1 MTVRQSP
8 DRPRPPVGAETM
20 SSAMLEIPQY
30 YRWMVAQFAEA
41 LGDTV
46 LDVGTGP
53 GVHLPFLGARR
64 LIAADLSAD
73 CLADLRRRFPAL
85 ETAQGDLCDP
95 AFTAAMAGKGVDTIT
110 CLNVLEHIEDH
121 AAALAAFRAILAPR
135 SGRLVLVV
143 PAHQALYGAM
153 DRLAGHV
160 RRYSRSML
168 VGLLRRAGFIP
179 AQVRHFNCVG
189 GLAWYLNARLL
200 PVRDLSSPAVNGQI
214 RVFGTVV
221 LPIARLVDAVVGRTL
236 HLPFGQSLIAV
247 ATVTAGETRPSSA

>member
-1 MTVRQSP
+1 VTVRQSP
-8 DRPRPPVGAETM
+8 DPPRPPVGAETM

-30 YRWMVAQFAEA
+30 YRWMTAQFADA

-73 CLADLRRRFPAL
+73 CLAELRRRFPAL
-85 ETAQGDLCDP
+85 ETVQGDVCDP
-95 AFTAAMAGKGVDTIT
+95 AFAAAMAGKRVDTIT

-135 SGRLVLVV
+135 GGRLVLVV

-160 RRYSRSML
+160 RRYSRSAL
-168 VGLLRRAGFIP
+168 VRLLLDAGFTGVR
-179 AQVRHFNCVG
+179 VRHFNCVG
-189 GLAWYLNARLL
+189 GVGWYLNAKLL
-200 PVRDLSSPAVNGQI
+200 RARDLSAPAVNGQI
-214 RVFGTVV
+214 RVFGTLV
-221 LPIARLVDAVVGRTL
+221 LPIARVVDAVACRAL
-236 HLPFGQSLIAV
+236 HLPFGQSLVAV
-247 ATVTAGETRPSSA
+247 AGATRGHAG

>member
-1 MTVRQSP
+1 MTARQSP
-8 DRPRPPVGAETM
+8 APRVSPVGTETM

-30 YRWMVAQFAEA
+30 YRWMVAQFADA

-53 GVHLPFLGARR
+53 GIHLPFLGARR

-85 ETAQGDLCDP
+85 DTVQGDVCDP
-95 AFTAAMAGKGVDTIT
+95 AFAAGMATRGVDTIT

-135 SGRLVLVV
+135 GGRLVLVV

-160 RRYSRSML
+160 RRYSRPAL
-168 VGLLRRAGFIP
+168 VGLLKRAGFAP
-179 AQVRHFNCVG
+179 VRVRHFNCVG
-189 GLAWYLNARLL
+189 GVAWYLNAKLL
-200 PVRDLSSPAVNGQI
+200 PVRDLSAPAVNGQI

-221 LPIARLVDAVVGRTL
+221 LPIARLVDAVAARAF
-236 HLPFGQSLIAV
+236 HLPFGQSLVAV
-247 ATVTAGETRPSSA
+247 ARPAAGTTG